1 MGGAAARLSGP
12 GWLEGTFFEG
22 VSICGA
28 LYANGI
34 NDAPALAAAD
44 VGVAIGVQGA
54 TASMVAADAV
64 LKVNELVRL
73 SETRTIALR
82 TRRNA
87 LESVIAGLSL
97 SIVAMGVAAA
107 GQLPAVWGALLQ
119 EGIDVAVT
127 GNAMGALRFRS
138 EEAPPPSAQ
147 AGEPRVG
154 PKGAG
159 DLSNPCLRGAA

>member
-1 MGGAAARLSGP
+1 MGGRMCDRGPVLANGHPRRPGGLRPFGAARNQQSYL
-12 GWLEGTFFEG
+12 LLRRGT
-22 VSICGA
+22 
-28 LYANGI
+28 
-34 NDAPALAAAD
+34 
-44 VGVAIGVQGA
+44 VAIGVQGA

-64 LKVNELVRL
+64 LGVNELVRL

-82 TRRNA
+82 TRRDA

-127 GNAMGALRFRS
+127 GNATGALRFRS